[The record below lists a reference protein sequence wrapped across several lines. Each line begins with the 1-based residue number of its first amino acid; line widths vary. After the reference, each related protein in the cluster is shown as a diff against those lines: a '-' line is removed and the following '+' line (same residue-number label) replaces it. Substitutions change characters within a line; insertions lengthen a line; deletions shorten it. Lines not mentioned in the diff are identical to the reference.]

1 MAGIGDL
8 FKHAGELV
16 SPKKAEKHIAFDNMG
31 CSVFITDSPL
41 AFIQEL
47 ATLPERTLL
56 KVGIQEA
63 ANTDMYYFVKLTPQ
77 VIEEAQQYPF

>member
-1 MAGIGDL
+1 MGLKDA
-8 FKHAGELV
+8 FKSVGEFV
-16 SPKKAEKHIAFDNMG
+16 SPKKGEKHISFNNMG

-63 ANTDMYYFVKLTPQ
+63 ANTDMYYFVKLTPV
-77 VIEEAQQYPF
+77 VIQEGELE

>member
-1 MAGIGDL
+1 MAGIGDI

-16 SPKKAEKHIAFDNMG
+16 SPKKREKHIAFDNMG
-31 CSVFITDSPL
+31 CSVFITDSAL

-63 ANTDMYYFVKLTPQ
+63 ANTDMYYFVKLTP
-77 VIEEAQQYPF
+77 VIIQEGELE

>member
-1 MAGIGDL
+1 MMKLRDMFKSAGDL
-8 FKHAGELV
+8 VLPKQGEKYI
-16 SPKKAEKHIAFDNMG
+16 SFENMD

-47 ATLPERTLL
+47 SNVPERTLL

-77 VIEEAQQYPF
+77 VIEEA

>member
-1 MAGIGDL
+1 MAGIGGI
-8 FKHAGELV
+8 FKNAGDFI
-16 SPKKAEKHIAFDNMG
+16 SPKKGEKYISFDNMG

-63 ANTDMYYFVKLTPQ
+63 ASTDMYYFVKLTPQ
-77 VIEEAQQYPF
+77 VIEEINL